1 MAGIKKI
8 ELASANGPVTVEI
21 VIGQAQFGRYELA
34 LYDTE
39 GKNPVVIGEGIS
51 SDDKVDSFVMDQAVA
66 DLDGRFLSWS
76 ANLIPVGGEQNPRY
90 SVILHVTQQSD
101 ERPGAPIVEEGE
113 LKEPRAIFGFARLE
127 VV

>member
-39 GKNPVVIGEGIS
+39 GKNPVVIARFANHRAS
-51 SDDKVDSFVMDQAVA
+51 CALRASRTFVEPPP
-66 DLDGRFLSWS
+66 LLSLKTLGKD
-76 ANLIPVGGEQNPRY
+76 AF
-90 SVILHVTQQSD
+90 SVQQ
-101 ERPGAPIVEEGE
+101 
-113 LKEPRAIFGFARLE
+113 RASARL
-127 VV
+127 